1 MKRTIEFTDAAIS
14 LIAWEKITRGEFT
27 QLLAML
33 KEVAALPHPNAHY
46 AVTAIKCTGD
56 DGWMRMKHAP
66 TGTRVAFEYDDES
79 LTVHAVLRR
88 AENTYRWLEI
98 WYQADTATAA

>member
-1 MKRTIEFTDAAIS
+1 MKRTVEFTDAAIS
-14 LIAWEKITRGEFT
+14 LITWEKITRGEFT

-46 AVTAIKCTGD
+46 AVTAIKCTD
-56 DGWMRMKHAP
+56 ESWYRAKHKP
-66 TGTRVAFEYDDES
+66 TNIRVAFEYDEET

-88 AENTYRWLEI
+88 AENTYKWVEI
-98 WYQADTATAA
+98 WYQAEGVAA